1 MGGESKEKI
10 LQSPV
15 IQGLIKKDYEVLL
28 FDEPLDEYSLQRLT
42 HFEGKK
48 LVNVGKG
55 DFKVKF

>member
-1 MGGESKEKI
+1 
-10 LQSPV
+10 
-15 IQGLIKKDYEVLL
+15 LIKKDYEVLL

-55 DFKVKF
+55 DFKVSYFIFS

>member
-1 MGGESKEKI
+1 M
-10 LQSPV
+10 
-15 IQGLIKKDYEVLL
+15 IKKDYEVLL

-42 HFEGKK
+42 HFEGKN